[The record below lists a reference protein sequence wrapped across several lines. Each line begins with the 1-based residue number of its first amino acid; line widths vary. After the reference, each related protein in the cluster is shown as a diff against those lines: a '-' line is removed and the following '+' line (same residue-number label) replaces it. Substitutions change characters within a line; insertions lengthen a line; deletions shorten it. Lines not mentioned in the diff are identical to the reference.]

1 MIQSLIRL
9 YWRWRA
15 RSARHTLSHFDEL
28 QRKAGRSRSERRQ
41 FWREFI
47 RTNGRIITGENHEQ

>member
-1 MIQSLIRL
+1 MMKGLVRL

-15 RSARHTLSHFDEL
+15 RSARHTLSHFDEML
-28 QRKAGRSRSERRQ
+28 RKAKYTRPERRQ

-47 RTNGRIITGENHEQ
+47 RSNAGIITERKEE

>member
-1 MIQSLIRL
+1 MIKGLVRL

-15 RSARHTLSHFDEL
+15 RSARHTLSHFDQIL
-28 QRKAGRSRSERRQ
+28 KKSGYSRVERRQ

-47 RTNGRIITGENHEQ
+47 RSNARIITERKD

>member
-1 MIQSLIRL
+1 MMQGLIRL

-15 RSARHTLSHFDEL
+15 RSARHTLSHFDEMM
-28 QRKAGRSRSERRQ
+28 RKAGHPRAERRQ

-47 RTNGRIITGENHEQ
+47 RSNVGIITERKGQ

>member
-1 MIQSLIRL
+1 MIQGLVRL

-28 QRKAGRSRSERRQ
+28 QKKAGRSRTERRQ

-47 RTNGRIITGENHEQ
+47 RTNAGIITERKD

>member
-1 MIQSLIRL
+1 MIQGLVRF

-15 RSARHTLSHFDEL
+15 RSARHTLSHFNEL
-28 QRKAGRSRSERRQ
+28 QKKAGRSRAERRQ

-47 RTNGRIITGENHEQ
+47 GIIRKGNADG